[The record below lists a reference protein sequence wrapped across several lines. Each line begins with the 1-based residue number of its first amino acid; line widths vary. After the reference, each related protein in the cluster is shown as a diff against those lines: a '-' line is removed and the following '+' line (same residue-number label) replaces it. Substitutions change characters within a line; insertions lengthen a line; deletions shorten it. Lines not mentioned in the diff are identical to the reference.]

1 MRRLSLRARILAIAL
16 TLLTAGMVA
25 SDAVVLVALRKPLVE
40 RVDLQV
46 TIGAGALALVPEP
59 VLRALSADTPVAQR
73 SAPSDLYLAY
83 LTPDGRTSLSL
94 HGSSVP
100 ELPTLDR
107 AAVVARRG
115 EVFEVP
121 GWRVVAVPTRS
132 GGSVVVAGALSQVD
146 ETMTQVLLLC
156 VLVGAGLLVVL
167 AGAGWF
173 WVRAGLRPLRRI
185 EETAAAIAGGDL
197 SRRVPFTTSPA
208 TEVGRLT
215 AALNGMLTQI
225 EGAVAARARSEE
237 RLRRFVADASH
248 ELRTPLAGISGFAQL
263 YRMGGAEIDATMDRI
278 ERESQRLTG
287 LVDDLLLLAQ
297 LDERGLELRR
307 APMDLRTLAADAL
320 HDLHA
325 LDPTRDVQL
334 TGLAVAS
341 SSTSTPAVT
350 GDPAPAPVMGD
361 ESRLRQVVS
370 NLVGNVIAHTPAGST
385 VRVGVGTSGGDA
397 VLEIAD
403 DGPGLPAEQARLVFE
418 RFYRADTSRARGHG
432 GGAGLGLAIVWSLVT
447 AHGGTVELDTAPGK
461 GATFRIRLPA
471 ASP

>member
-1 MRRLSLRARILAIAL
+1 MRRLSLRARILVIAM
-16 TLLTAGMVA
+16 TLLAAGMVA

-40 RVDLQV
+40 RVDFQV
-46 TIGAGALALVPEP
+46 TIAAGALTFLPES
-59 VLRALSADTPVAQR
+59 VLEGLQSRTPVRKQVD
-73 SAPSDLYLAY
+73 PEDFYFAY
-83 LTPDGRTSLSL
+83 LTPDGRTSVSL
-94 HGSSVP
+94 HGSSPP

-107 AAVVARRG
+107 AAVEARRG
-115 EVFEVP
+115 QVFEVP
-121 GWRVVAVPTRS
+121 GWRVLALPSRS
-132 GGSVVVAGALSQVD
+132 GGSIVVAASLAQVD
-146 ETMTQVLLLC
+146 DTMNQVLLLC

-215 AALNGMLTQI
+215 AALNGMLAQI
-225 EGAVAARARSEE
+225 EAAVAARARSEE

-248 ELRTPLAGISGFAQL
+248 ELRTPLAGIIGFTQL

-278 ERESQRLTG
+278 ERESLRLTG

-297 LDERGLELRR
+297 LDDRGLELRR

-320 HDLHA
+320 HDLRA
-325 LDPTRDVQL
+325 LDPTRPVRL
-334 TGLAVAS
+334 TGLGTAD
-341 SSTSTPAVT
+341 
-350 GDPAPAPVMGD
+350 DPAAAPVEGD
-361 ESRLRQVVS
+361 EARLRQVVS
-370 NLVGNVIAHTPAGST
+370 NLVGNAIAHTPAGAA
-385 VRVGVGTSGGDA
+385 VRIGVGTTGGDA

-403 DGPGLPAEQARLVFE
+403 TGPGLPPEQARLVFE
-418 RFYRADTSRARGHG
+418 RFYRADTSRARDHG

-447 AHGGTVELDTAPGK
+447 AHGGTVELDTRPGE
-461 GATFRIRLPA
+461 GATFRIRLPKV
-471 ASP
+471 